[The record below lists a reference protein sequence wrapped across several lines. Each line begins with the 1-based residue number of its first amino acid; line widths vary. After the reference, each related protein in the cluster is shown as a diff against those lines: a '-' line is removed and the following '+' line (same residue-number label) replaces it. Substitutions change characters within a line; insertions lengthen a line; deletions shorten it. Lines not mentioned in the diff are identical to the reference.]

1 MRTTRRS
8 DSFLYRTWYQFMN
21 GTTNPQGYAWHYY
34 GARGVTMYRP
44 WQTPKTG
51 FDLFEDYVLTKL
63 GYPPSND
70 SILCRVDSSKDIEP
84 GNLIW
89 STRKLSGNNR
99 ITNHRVTINGTT
111 NTIAKWC
118 EDLDLCYATVWS
130 RIVDRGYTP
139 EEAINYHGRK

>member
-8 DSFLYRTWYQFMN
+8 DSFLYRGWHQWAS
-21 GTTNPQGYAWHYY
+21 GTSNPNCTVWHQY
-34 GARGVTMYRP
+34 GAKGIDMYAP
-44 WQTPKTG
+44 WKVYKTG
-51 FDLFEDYVLTKL
+51 FDLFEDYVLSEL
-63 GYPPSND
+63 GLPPSND
-70 SILCRVDSSKDIEP
+70 SILHRIDSSKDIEP
-84 GNLIW
+84 GNIMW
-89 STRKLSGNNR
+89 GTRKISGNNR
-99 ITNHRVTINGTT
+99 ISNHKVTINGTT